1 MCMLQMDLPLMWT
14 AEFFETTVTA
24 QAQRLDPLSQP

>member
-14 AEFFETTVTA
+14 EFFETTVTA